1 VSAETTVPKQRGKP
15 FPKGTSGNPAG
26 RPVGARNKTSL
37 AVEALLD
44 GEAETLT
51 RKAIELARDGDMQAL
66 RLCLDR
72 ILPPRKDRPVSFEL
86 PEISSPKQAADAISA
101 VLAAVARGD
110 ITPAEAS
117 EVSKIVDV
125 YVRTVETTELAE
137 RLERL
142 ERVTN
147 Q

>member
-1 VSAETTVPKQRGKP
+1 MAAETTAGQQRGKP
-15 FPKGTSGNPAG
+15 FPKGQSGNPSG

-37 AVEALLD
+37 AVEALFD
-44 GEAETLT
+44 GEAEGLT
-51 RKAIELARDGDMQAL
+51 RKAIELANKGDMQAL
-66 RLCLDR
+66 RLCLER

-86 PEISSPKQAADAISA
+86 PEITTPKQAADAISA
-101 VLAAVARGD
+101 VLAAVAKGD

-125 YVRTVETTELAE
+125 YVRAVETTELAE

-142 ERVTN
+142 ERMTN